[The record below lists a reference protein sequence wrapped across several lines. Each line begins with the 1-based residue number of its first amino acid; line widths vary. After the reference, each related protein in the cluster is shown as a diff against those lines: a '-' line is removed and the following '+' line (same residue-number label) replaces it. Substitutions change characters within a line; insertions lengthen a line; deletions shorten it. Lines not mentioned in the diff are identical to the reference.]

1 MLAAVH
7 LVDQEREELRAD
19 KWGTFAVFETKIS
32 SKWHGKCGC
41 KVVFW
46 PLKCNNNLKE
56 CPTNQDKKDQLPV
69 TISSRQI
76 MQTVSVFAKS
86 SAVASG
92 YNVFKLRMARLER
105 ITSLNAFLKDLN

>member
-1 MLAAVH
+1 MWLQGSFLAPEMQK
-7 LVDQEREELRAD
+7 LFKRIFTKSYKQDQ
-19 KWGTFAVFETKIS
+19 S
-32 SKWHGKCGC
+32 
-41 KVVFW
+41 
-46 PLKCNNNLKE
+46 
-56 CPTNQDKKDQLPV
+56 PV

-76 MQTVSVFAKS
+76 MQTVSVLAKS